1 LLPDGA
7 NQRYELALVGCPQI
21 QSECG
26 GVNPLTA
33 IAANTAAIDIKTLKT
48 ANKCTMVGWT
58 NDKPPAFQMKKGTTN
73 SKVLEQTAS
82 AGWVIHHMEY
92 NNM

>member
-1 LLPDGA
+1 M
-7 NQRYELALVGCPQI
+7 
-21 QSECG
+21 
-26 GVNPLTA
+26 TA